1 VCSNRKEKEKNE
13 IARKKNKDAYA
24 FDDDDDA
31 VGRVFR
37 LVGRRPSPK
46 TNGAQRHRV
55 YYIHGKGC
63 CSGVVQ
69 QPPPVY
75 IGRLSFVVICATYI
89 HANNETT
96 HEIDITW
103 TAKRDT
109 QS

>member
-1 VCSNRKEKEKNE
+1 MKLRE
-13 IARKKNKDAYA
+13 KKNKDAYA

-55 YYIHGKGC
+55 YYIYMGRPAAAA
-63 CSGVVQ
+63 GVVQ

-75 IGRLSFVVICATYI
+75 I
-89 HANNETT
+89 
-96 HEIDITW
+96 
-103 TAKRDT
+103 
-109 QS
+109 